1 MGLNFTYE
9 YVRIYIDAT
18 LFRESSTGVPKL
30 RSRLPLPEDPALDLI
45 AARFR
50 VLGESSR
57 LKLIHALEDGEKNVT
72 ELVAVC
78 GLAQANA
85 SRHLQT
91 LSEAGILGRRRDG
104 SNVFYFIADPGILEL
119 CEHVC
124 GSLRKAYA
132 HRAKLFQS

>member
-1 MGLNFTYE
+1 M
-9 YVRIYIDAT
+9 
-18 LFRESSTGVPKL
+18 
-30 RSRLPLPEDPALDLI
+30 DLI

-57 LKLIHALEDGEKNVT
+57 LKLIHSLESGEKNVT
-72 ELVAVC
+72 ELV
-78 GLAQANA
+78 GLSGLTQANA

-91 LSEAGILGRRRDG
+91 LSEAGILGRRREG
-104 SNVFYFIADPGILEL
+104 SNVYYFIADPGILEL

-132 HRAKLFQS
+132 HRAGLFKA